1 MYDTT
6 YLQVIRKYLTLQG
19 REKELKQERDQ
30 EPNVISI
37 MKDIVNLKNDAIKE
51 DTRMVGGKLARLVN
65 EAQKHYLGK

>member
-1 MYDTT
+1 
-6 YLQVIRKYLTLQG
+6 
-19 REKELKQERDQ
+19 
-30 EPNVISI
+30 